1 MCLQLL
7 QVLKACPAS
16 WLYLLPRCH
25 DVHAYLE
32 WYSKHICCCMCLQL
46 CQAREAFL
54 RVEAHHARFQ
64 EALAAAQEAATA
76 AQDIQKEVAAKEGPL
91 K

>member
-1 MCLQLL
+1 
-7 QVLKACPAS
+7 
-16 WLYLLPRCH
+16 
-25 DVHAYLE
+25 
-32 WYSKHICCCMCLQL
+32 MCLQL